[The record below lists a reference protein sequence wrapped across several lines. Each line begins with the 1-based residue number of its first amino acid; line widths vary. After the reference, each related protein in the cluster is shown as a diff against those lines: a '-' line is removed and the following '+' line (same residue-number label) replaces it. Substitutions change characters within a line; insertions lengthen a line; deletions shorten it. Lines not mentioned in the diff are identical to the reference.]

1 MEPPPFFYPTSTAS
15 QTAGTQSLPSEF
27 SSTMEGSPEAK
38 PLILDKN
45 GLPKK
50 KRKQVSD
57 IFFGIVGEHFG
68 DLALEDFSCR
78 CSSLNLS

>member
-1 MEPPPFFYPTSTAS
+1 
-15 QTAGTQSLPSEF
+15 
-27 SSTMEGSPEAK
+27 MEGSPEAK